1 MSASGCGHTPPPPQL
16 IPVLPPADLMQP
28 TSAPQWTPRTNKELL
43 RWAIETDRA
52 LMQCNADKAAMQT
65 YAESVQAE
73 AEE

>member
-1 MSASGCGHTPPPPQL
+1 
-16 IPVLPPADLMQP
+16 MQA
-28 TSAPQWTPRTNKELL
+28 TSAPQWTPRTNMELL

-65 YAESVQAE
+65 YTRAVQTE